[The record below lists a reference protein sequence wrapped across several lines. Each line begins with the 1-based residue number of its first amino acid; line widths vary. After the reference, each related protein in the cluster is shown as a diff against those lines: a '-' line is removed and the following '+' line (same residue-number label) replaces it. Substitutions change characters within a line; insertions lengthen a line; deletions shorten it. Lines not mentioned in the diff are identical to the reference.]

1 MFARC
6 PLFPR
11 KRTWAERFEMSGKG
25 HKTSFDSI
33 LSSGRSRMRPLA
45 AATATVWPLA
55 AIAQRSSTMRR
66 IAVVVGLTPDDVEA
80 AARSAAFEQA
90 LAALG
95 WTKGGTIAIDYNWY
109 GMIPRW
115 RKKRQMR
122 YLKQDFATTS
132 AK

>member
-1 MFARC
+1 
-6 PLFPR
+6 
-11 KRTWAERFEMSGKG
+11 MSGKG

-109 GMIPRW
+109 GNDPALAQKAADAVLEARFRYYKRKMI
-115 RKKRQMR
+115 
-122 YLKQDFATTS
+122 A
-132 AK
+132 